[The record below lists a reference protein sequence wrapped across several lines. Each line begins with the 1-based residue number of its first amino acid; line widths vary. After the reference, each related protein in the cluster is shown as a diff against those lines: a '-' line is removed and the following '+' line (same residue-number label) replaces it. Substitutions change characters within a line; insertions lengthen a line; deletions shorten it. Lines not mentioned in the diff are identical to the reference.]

1 MPLIID
7 CMKPLFT
14 LAALVFA
21 LSMSAQQYLTRQGT
35 ITFDAG
41 SPLEDIRATSI
52 SATAVYD
59 KATKKLGVQALMTSF
74 EFKRALMQEHFNES
88 YVESERF
95 PKTIFKGKYMDGR
108 AVGTLTI
115 HGVAQNVDVPATL
128 VEENNKVILRADF
141 SVRIADFDVRIPKT
155 VANKIEEK
163 AKISLDC
170 TLSLKP

>member
-1 MPLIID
+1 
-7 CMKPLFT
+7 MKFQLT
-14 LAALVFA
+14 LAALIFS
-21 LSMSAQQYLTRQGT
+21 LSMCAQQYLTRQGS

-41 SPLEDIRATSI
+41 TPLEDIRATSV

-59 KATKKLGVQALMTSF
+59 KTNNKLGVQALMTSF

-95 PKTIFKGKYMDGR
+95 PKTVFKGKYIDGR

-115 HGVAQNVDVPATL
+115 HGVAQDVDVPAAL
-128 VEENNKVILRADF
+128 IEENNRLILKADF
-141 SVRIADFDVRIPKT
+141 SVRIADFGVRIPKT

-163 AKISLDC
+163 ANI
-170 TLSLKP
+170 TLNCVLRVKP

>member
-1 MPLIID
+1 
-7 CMKPLFT
+7 MKFQLT
-14 LAALVFA
+14 LAALIFS
-21 LSMSAQQYLTRQGT
+21 LSMCAQQYLTRQGS

-41 SPLEDIRATSI
+41 TPLEDIRATSV

-59 KATKKLGVQALMTSF
+59 KTSNKLGVQALMTSF

-95 PKTIFKGKYMDGR
+95 PKTVFKGKYIDGR

-115 HGVAQNVDVPATL
+115 HGVAQDVDVPAAL
-128 VEENNKVILRADF
+128 IEENNRLILKADF
-141 SVRIADFDVRIPKT
+141 SVRIADFGVRIPKT

-163 AKISLDC
+163 ANI
-170 TLSLKP
+170 TLNCVLRVKP